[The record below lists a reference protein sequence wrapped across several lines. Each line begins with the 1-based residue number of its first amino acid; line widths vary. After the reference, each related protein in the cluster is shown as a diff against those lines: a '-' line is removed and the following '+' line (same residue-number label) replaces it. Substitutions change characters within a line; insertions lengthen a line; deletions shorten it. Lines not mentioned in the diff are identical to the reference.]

1 MERRPNPRLA
11 LIAIAGREFGGLRP
25 VVDQNDDATIGA
37 EPTTRSSTTT
47 LPHRHVVN
55 R

>member
-1 MERRPNPRLA
+1 MIA
-11 LIAIAGREFGGLRP
+11 AIAGRELCGLRP
-25 VVDQNDDATIGA
+25 VVDQNDDATFSA
-37 EPTTRSSTTT
+37 EPTTRSSATT